1 MKNRLMPDWFS
12 GCKAAVPAALC
23 ALVFAAE
30 AAAQTDMA
38 PRTAH
43 EMALRL
49 LSLARTAPEVLQ
61 AESELYGKAADV
73 RSASLQQY
81 PKLEVQTALGPSNS
95 ELPNTLAV
103 ADGRVT
109 AAIRYTVFDSG
120 KSAARLLAAE
130 GGQQIGEHRTRQ
142 AVETVVFD
150 ALSSYLQILR
160 FELLLSVAN
169 SSEKALRE
177 IETLETRKVA
187 LGGAGITDARVAA
200 TRLALS
206 ANKLLQFQS
215 SLEESRTL
223 FSSLFGFT
231 PANGELPVARVPA
244 PWLDLG
250 STGVADEA
258 LANNAEIA
266 EANSTIRQSQATATA
281 ERAARFP
288 TVDVTVSKGYEFPGA
303 VTAPARLGLQ
313 LNLSSASML
322 EGRAKADKAAAQV
335 NTDRAKLGVVSRNVT
350 QRALAAWRRA
360 ITGYQREQV
369 LSEAALGSGEVFKAR
384 KRLNAA
390 GRETTMAL
398 LDAQVEENNVYIDW
412 VNAMFDARL
421 SELRLAKEL
430 GKLMPPAGS
439 DQLWASSFYQSE
451 DYRAAVLRQLSATMD
466 SPLTRAT
473 GAHGEIKEIKE
484 VAPDRLGG
492 IGQDFTFRIDGLK
505 TAADRSAP
513 GASSGASR

>member
-1 MKNRLMPDWFS
+1 MKSYLMLDWFS
-12 GCKAAVPAALC
+12 GRKAAMPSVLC
-23 ALVFAAE
+23 AFIFAAD
-30 AAAQTDMA
+30 ASAQTEMA
-38 PRTAH
+38 PRTGN

-73 RSASLQQY
+73 RAASLQQY
-81 PKLEVQTALGPSNS
+81 PKFEVQTSLGPSNS

-103 ADGRVT
+103 ADGRIT
-109 AAIRYTVFDSG
+109 AGIRYTVFDSG

-130 GGQQIGEHRTRQ
+130 GGLQIEEHRARQ
-142 AVETVVFD
+142 AVETVIFD

-160 FELLLSVAN
+160 FELLLSVAQ
-169 SSEKALRE
+169 SSETALRE
-177 IETLETRKVA
+177 IETLEARKVT
-187 LGGAGITDARVAA
+187 LGGAGITDSRVAG

-215 SLEESRTL
+215 SLEDSRTV
-223 FSSLFGFT
+223 FSTLFGFT
-231 PANGELPVARVPA
+231 PAKGELPVARVPV

-258 LANNAEIA
+258 LSNNAEIA

-281 ERAARFP
+281 ERASRFP
-288 TVDVTVSKGYEFPGA
+288 TVDVTVTKGYEFPGA

-313 LNLSSASML
+313 LTLSSGTML

-335 NTDRAKLGVVSRNVT
+335 NTDQAKLGVVTRNVT
-350 QRALAAWRRA
+350 QRALSAWRRT

-369 LSEAALGSGEVFKAR
+369 LSQAALGSGEVFKAR

-421 SELRLAKEL
+421 SELKLAKEL
-430 GKLMPPAGS
+430 GKLTPPQGS
-439 DQLWASSFYQSE
+439 DQAWASSFYQAE
-451 DYRAAVLRQLSATMD
+451 DYREVVRRQLSATMD

-473 GAHGEIKEIKE
+473 SNNKEKPLQSLGA
-484 VAPDRLGG
+484 
-492 IGQDFTFRIDGLK
+492 IGQDYTFRIDGLK
-505 TAADRSAP
+505 TASHQVAQNFNP
-513 GASSGASR
+513 GATRLSP